1 MINTKFFSHII
12 PLLFFTFFMSCQSID
27 HKNQMPN
34 VILIMADDI
43 GYEGLS
49 INGSTSYNT
58 PFLDSL
64 ALNGINFTNALSQPL
79 CTPSRVKIMTG
90 KYNFRNYD
98 HFTYLNSNQKTF
110 GNLFKENGYKTAIVG
125 KWQLNGLRIG
135 DVDREVAEDNTRPYE
150 FGFDEYSLWQLTKP
164 KQYGER
170 FANPL
175 IEQNGNFLPRN
186 ENSYGPDIV
195 SDYAVEFIK
204 RNKGNPFFIYYPMLL
219 VHDPFVPT
227 PDSPEWSSLET
238 RSTPDTRYFIDMV
251 NYMDKIVG
259 KIINELKQQG
269 IFENTLLIFVGDNG
283 TPRQITSNTINDII
297 PGGKGLTNK
306 TGVNV
311 PMVVSWPSKI
321 KNNSTNSDLIT
332 FADFYSTFSD
342 ILGVPD
348 ESDGTSM
355 MDIFSDNI
363 INDREI
369 VSIFYNPLWGQNR
382 DKNYF
387 SQTVKYKLY
396 EDGSFFDIENDIYEK
411 QPLLDE
417 NLTKNQ
423 LLIKE
428 KLFSKIKIT
437 DNKFLNREPGII
449 LSPLDCCKY

>member
-1 MINTKFFSHII
+1 MLVYKVMRNTKLFIYII
-12 PLLFFTFFMSCQSID
+12 PLLFFTFVIACQSID
-27 HKNQMPN
+27 DENQMPN

-64 ALNGINFTNALSQPL
+64 ALNGINFTNTLSQPL

-90 KYNFRNYD
+90 KYNFRNYE
-98 HFTYLNSNQKTF
+98 HFSYLDSNQKTF

-135 DVDREVAEDNTRPYE
+135 DVDRKIANDNTRPYK

-164 KQYGER
+164 KQNGER

-175 IEQNGNFLPRN
+175 IEQNGNFLPRD

-204 RNKGNPFFIYYPMLL
+204 RNKDNPFFIYYPMLL

-259 KIINELKQQG
+259 KIINELKQQD
-269 IFENTLLIFVGDNG
+269 IFENCISKKTSTDVISQPFYIYPRSSIGKTPLRLANSVGIIDAQYRGNLIV
-283 TPRQITSNTINDII
+283 Q
-297 PGGKGLTNK
+297 
-306 TGVNV
+306 V
-311 PMVVSWPSKI
+311 
-321 KNNSTNSDLIT
+321 
-332 FADFYSTFSD
+332 
-342 ILGVPD
+342 
-348 ESDGTSM
+348 
-355 MDIFSDNI
+355 DNI
-363 INDREI
+363 SSESYTIQKGQRLFQICSQDLTPFRSVKI
-369 VSIFYNPLWGQNR
+369 VDSLLNTLRGAKGI
-382 DKNYF
+382 
-387 SQTVKYKLY
+387 
-396 EDGSFFDIENDIYEK
+396 GSTGK
-411 QPLLDE
+411 
-417 NLTKNQ
+417 
-423 LLIKE
+423 
-428 KLFSKIKIT
+428 
-437 DNKFLNREPGII
+437 
-449 LSPLDCCKY
+449 